1 MLMNFAA
8 LMRIIALLAQS
19 ALRGGAKGVCNT
31 QQKCTNNNQSEK
43 CNAVGAY
50 GIRPDCAGLQC
61 RDKGLWRGLCGG
73 VKSINCTAVGAYGIR
88 PNCAGLQC
96 RGGGLPC
103 ALCGGAKGV
112 CNTQQKCTNNNQ
124 SEKCTAVGA
133 YGIRPDCA
141 GLQCRG
147 GGLRCGSRDGVP
159 RVCHTLLH
167 ICRVRPKTTCTA
179 QIISAKPN
187 LSAFPKYRQNYI

>member
-19 ALRGGAKGVCNT
+19 ALCGGAKGVCNT

-43 CNAVGAY
+43 CTAVGAY

-61 RDKGLWRGLCGG
+61 RGG
-73 VKSINCTAVGAYGIR
+73 D
-88 PNCAGLQC
+88 
-96 RGGGLPC
+96 LPC
-103 ALCGGAKGV
+103 ALRGGAKGV

-167 ICRVRPKTTCTA
+167 ICRVRPKTTCSA

>member
-1 MLMNFAA
+1 MGMLMNFAA

-50 GIRPDCAGLQC
+50 GIRPDCAGLRC

-96 RGGGLPC
+96 RGGG
-103 ALCGGAKGV
+103 
-112 CNTQQKCTNNNQ
+112 
-124 SEKCTAVGA
+124 S
-133 YGIRPDCA
+133 
-141 GLQCRG
+141 
-147 GGLRCGSRDGVP
+147 RCGSRDGVP